1 MELVRPPDDPAAPRR
16 LRRASFLLGF
26 AMGGFFDGILLHQI
40 LQWHHLL
47 SGVQTGALG
56 SLSAQV
62 AMDGVFHAIMYVIAA
77 AGLIELFRARSA
89 VSSSAPIRPRWGHFW
104 IGFGVWHITDA
115 LLSHWITGIHRIKM
129 DAENLLVWDLAWFVV
144 FGVAP
149 LLYGWRTRHHR
160 RPPPNGGAGKTIASL
175 FAVAVLAGGM
185 VNLFPLRSD
194 ADTTVIA
201 LRPGASA
208 GAMFQ
213 ALADTDARV
222 VWSDPQGLV
231 WVMTAI
237 PTAQKLGLFASGAMY
252 VSGSVVPAGCSA
264 WLKAGASS

>member
-1 MELVRPPDDPAAPRR
+1 MEIVRPPADPAAPRR

-62 AMDGVFHAIMYVIAA
+62 AVDGVFHAIMYAIAA

-89 VSSSAPIRPRWGHFW
+89 VASSAAIRPRWGHFW
-104 IGFGVWHITDA
+104 IGFGIWHIIDA
-115 LLSHWITGIHRIKM
+115 LFSHWITGIHRIKM
-129 DAENLLVWDLAWFVV
+129 DADNPMVWDLAWFVV
-144 FGVAP
+144 FGVVP

-160 RPPPNGGAGKTIASL
+160 RPPPNARAGKTFAS
-175 FAVAVLAGGM
+175 FFVCAVVAGGM
-185 VNLFPLRSD
+185 ANLFPLRAD

-201 LRPGASA
+201 LRPGASV
-208 GAMFQ
+208 GEIFQ

-222 VWSDPQGLV
+222 VWSDPQGSV

-237 PTAQKLGLFASGAMY
+237 PTAQKLSLFASGAMY
-252 VSGSVVPAGCSA
+252 VSGSVAPAGCSA
-264 WLKAGASS
+264 WLKAGPSS